1 MYRKFQL
8 REIDS
13 NIFAYNTKRYQEIG
27 ESILKEQAKEIK
39 TKLQSIVVGD
49 GHILNGDEIQQNWFP
64 KVECDVFISHSHK
77 DTGLAVAIA
86 GWLYKEFDLLAFV
99 DSEIWGN
106 SQDLLKEIDELFCRN
121 DDGNTYD
128 YLRRNQSTSHVYLM
142 LNMALAQMIDN
153 TECLF
158 FLNTPSSV
166 CLDDIKDSK
175 TLSPW
180 IFSEINLSNILRL
193 RIPERLS
200 ITSSYSTGGALNE
213 RANDSMMNHSLDL
226 NNFISLCSTDIIEW
240 QRRCDLGCRKKEA
253 LDVLYKM
260 KYRKVL

>member
-39 TKLQSIVVGD
+39 TKLLSIVVGD

-121 DDGNTYD
+121 ADGNTYD
-128 YLRRNQSTSHVYLM
+128 YLRRNQSTSHVHLM
-142 LNMALAQMIDN
+142 LDMALAQMIDN

-158 FLNTPSSV
+158 FLNTPNSV

-180 IFSEINLSNILRL
+180 IFSEINLSNILR
-193 RIPERLS
+193 IQTPERFS
-200 ITSSYSTGGALNE
+200 TTSSYSTGGVLQE
-213 RANDSMMNHSLDL
+213 RANDSIMKHPLYLKEFIPLYQGDIIKWQQQCSPNLRKKKSLDM
-226 NNFISLCSTDIIEW
+226 
-240 QRRCDLGCRKKEA
+240 
-253 LDVLYKM
+253 LYSIKH
-260 KYRKVL
+260 